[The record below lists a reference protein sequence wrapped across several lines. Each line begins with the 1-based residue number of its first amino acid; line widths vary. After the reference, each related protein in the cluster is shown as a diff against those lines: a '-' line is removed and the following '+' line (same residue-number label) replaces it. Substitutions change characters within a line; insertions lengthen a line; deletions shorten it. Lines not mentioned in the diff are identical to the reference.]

1 MATFLLDAPVPASVA
16 TARFPVV
23 LFDMDGTLVDEMS
36 AWAWVHDHFG
46 VDNSGNL
53 DAFIQ
58 GNLDDEAFM
67 ASDIEL
73 WTHAHGGPIHISQIE
88 EILQKAPLMAGAS
101 GLLETLHDAGVATA
115 IVSGGIDLLAER
127 VAEELGI
134 DTVIANGLATDDEGY
149 LTGQGI
155 CRVYL
160 EDKAGPS
167 RKALAELGARP
178 GQASAVG
185 NSTYDRGMFEVAG
198 HGIAFAPLDE
208 EVCQAADEVVDGKD
222 LTQVIPHLMEEPP

>member
-1 MATFLLDAPVPASVA
+1 MATSSY
-16 TARFPVV
+16 PVV
-23 LFDMDGTLVDEMS
+23 LFDMDGTLVDEKS

-46 VDNSGNL
+46 VDNSDNL

-58 GNLDDEAFM
+58 GYLDDEAFM
-67 ASDIEL
+67 ASDIQL
-73 WTHAHGGPIHISQIE
+73 WTEANGGPVHISQID
-88 EILQKAPLMAGAS
+88 EILQEAPLMAGAHT
-101 GLLETLHDAGVATA
+101 LLDTLHAADVRTA

-127 VAEELGI
+127 VAGELGI
-134 DTVIANGLATDDEGY
+134 ETAIANGLATDEDGY

-160 EDKAGPS
+160 EDKATPS
-167 RKALAELGARP
+167 LQALARLDGQP

-185 NSTYDRGMFEVAG
+185 NSTYDRGMFQVAG

-208 EVCQAADEVVDGKD
+208 EVCEAADTVVDSKD
-222 LTQVIPHLMEEPP
+222 LADVIPHLMEALP

>member
-46 VDNSGNL
+46 VDNSDNL
-53 DAFIQ
+53 DAFLQ
-58 GNLDDEAFM
+58 GYLDDEAFM
-67 ASDIEL
+67 ASDIKL
-73 WTHAHGGPIHISQIE
+73 WTQAHGGPIHISQIE
-88 EILQKAPLMAGAS
+88 QILEQAPLMTGARK
-101 GLLETLHDAGVATA
+101 LLETLHTAEVRTA

-134 DTVIANGLATDDEGY
+134 ETVIANGLATDEDGY

-167 RKALAELGARP
+167 REALARLEGRP

-208 EVCQAADEVVDGKD
+208 EVCQAADEVVDGRD
-222 LTQVIPHLMEEPP
+222 LTQVIPYLMEELP

>member
-1 MATFLLDAPVPASVA
+1 MATFLLDVPVPGSVA

-46 VDNSGNL
+46 VDNSDNL
-53 DAFIQ
+53 DAFLQ
-58 GNLDDEAFM
+58 GYLDDQAFM

-73 WTHAHGGPIHISQIE
+73 WTQAHGSPIHISQIE
-88 EILQKAPLMAGAS
+88 QILEQAPLMPGARK
-101 GLLETLHDAGVATA
+101 LLETLHAAGVRTA

-127 VAEELGI
+127 VAKELGI
-134 DTVIANGLATDDEGY
+134 DTVIANGLATDEGGY
-149 LTGQGI
+149 LTGHGI

-160 EDKAGPS
+160 KDKASPS
-167 RKALAELGARP
+167 RKALARLGARP

-222 LTQVIPHLMEEPP
+222 LTHVIPYLMEGIP